1 MNCMSISGCE
11 NKAFKELDCCA
22 LHCSEKDINKDEFH
36 EYLMEFYKLF
46 SDYLDREIQVE
57 ISRNRCE
64 SHSEFEARD
73 ELEKIE
79 KDIEDYHLLI
89 GGIAPYG
96 ISNRL
101 TKRLE
106 KIDII
111 LKGYRFPNDDNME
124 HLGSEYH
131 QVLRCLGRVG
141 FLDCNFNT
149 PSFNL
154 NSNFYYKDCIFYND
168 LIITPFPEVED
179 KDYRYINCKFEKDVF
194 IKPSKKSREIS
205 CNLFKDC
212 NFEEDITL
220 SNINFKETVLH
231 LSQPLENVSM
241 HNVREH
247 FSKVKSNFKFKNIK
261 IEECIFESGF
271 KLNGFDKKYLEML
284 KFYKRDLN
292 KDWLEISSLKII
304 DTEFNSK
311 FEVKNR
317 IIKNLDFINS
327 NVLKIFDVYGSKIEK
342 TNFEKNI
349 FYDFA
354 GFENVVFGSK
364 DKTARLYRAK
374 FEYTTFESFSSFRN
388 TKFYSGLDF
397 KNTNRD
403 KEPNFLN
410 SYINSQNTDRETFRI
425 VKYSFDSVGNKIE
438 AGKYHAYEMSAYINE
453 LSFKKNFWQLTI
465 LYANNLISKFGQSY
479 IRPFLLLIGFVVL
492 YSYLLDS
499 YQEVLQF
506 RIHEMQY
513 GLESFTENLNTGA
526 RNFLPFARF
535 ISDKRGFEFVSLFF
549 YIVFAVCIWQI
560 IVAVKK
566 QTQH

>member
-1 MNCMSISGCE
+1 MLCKSSNNCKNE
-11 NKAFKELDCCA
+11 AYKDLDYCA
-22 LHCSEKDINKDEFH
+22 LHCSEKNINKDEFY
-36 EYLMEFYKLF
+36 EYLIKFYKLF

-64 SHSEFEARD
+64 SHSELEARD

-79 KDIEDYHLLI
+79 KDIEDYHLLV

-96 ISNRL
+96 ISTRL
-101 TKRLE
+101 AKRLE
-106 KIDII
+106 KIDIT

-124 HLGSEYH
+124 HLDSEYH

-149 PSFNL
+149 SSFNL
-154 NSNFYYKDCIFYND
+154 NSNFYYKNCFFHND
-168 LIITPFPEVED
+168 LLINPFPEVENS
-179 KDYRYINCKFEKDVF
+179 DYRYTNCKFEKDVS
-194 IKPSKKSREIS
+194 IEPSRQSSQMFCK
-205 CNLFKDC
+205 LFEDC
-212 NFEEDITL
+212 NFEGNITL
-220 SNINFKETVLH
+220 ENIDFRETVFY
-231 LSQPLENVSM
+231 LSPPLENVSID
-241 HNVREH
+241 NIKKH
-247 FSKVKSNFKFKNIK
+247 FSKVKSNFKFRK
-261 IEECIFESGF
+261 ITINKCTFESSF
-271 KLNGFDKKYLEML
+271 KLNGFGKKYLEKL
-284 KFYKRDLN
+284 KSYNCNSDE
-292 KDWLEISSLKII
+292 DWLKISSLEII

-311 FEVKNR
+311 FEIKNR
-317 IIKNLDFINS
+317 AIDNLEFKNS
-327 NVLKIFDVYGSKIEK
+327 NVLKIFDVYESKIEK
-342 TNFEKNI
+342 THFKKNI

-354 GFENVVFGSK
+354 GFENVVFGRKNKSI
-364 DKTARLYRAK
+364 KTYVAK
-374 FEYTTFESFSSFRN
+374 FEYTTFESFSNFRN
-388 TKFYSGLDF
+388 TVFYSGLDF

-425 VKYSFDSVGNKIE
+425 VKHSFDSVGNKIE

-453 LSFKKNFWQLTI
+453 LSFRKNFWQLTI

-499 YQEVLQF
+499 YKEFLQF

-513 GLESFTENLNTGA
+513 GLESFTEGLNTGA